1 MDIADEGRASMRRFV
16 SRFLTARRPKP
27 VRRPP
32 APRRVSV
39 VIPSYNHARF
49 IAQAIRSVLDQD
61 RPVDELIVVDD
72 ASTDGSAAVIQRTLG
87 EYAGPVRIRCEMLD
101 RNGGA
106 HAAIARGLS
115 LADGDVLTILNSDDA
130 YAPDRFRAIGDALPE
145 AGDFVA
151 FTGVDFIDD
160 GGARLSDDDPVRAWY
175 RDVLA
180 QARACPTAGFA
191 LLRHNIAVT
200 SGNLVFSRGLYERVG
215 PFAPYRM
222 CHDWDFLIRCMVHV
236 EPIYVPGAHLSYR
249 THPKNTL
256 KSTGDLMHGEG
267 SAALKTYLSL
277 IARGAP
283 ANALAP
289 APENW
294 PVYFGFFVETYASWF
309 SGETILSVARSLF
322 PEPEARPRWLSEP
335 ARLAGGEPFL
345 TAPAAGQ
352 DALALGRVIA
362 LLTPP

>member
-1 MDIADEGRASMRRFV
+1 M
-16 SRFLTARRPKP
+16 
-27 VRRPP
+27 RPP

-49 IAQAIRSVLDQD
+49 IAQAIRSVLHQD
-61 RPVDELIVVDD
+61 HAVDELIVIDD
-72 ASTDGSAAVIQRTLG
+72 ASTDGSAEVIRRTLEG
-87 EYAGPVRIRCEMLD
+87 YAGPVRIRCERLD

-130 YAPDRFRAIGDALPE
+130 YAPGRFRAILEALPRT
-145 AGDFVA
+145 GDFIA
-151 FTGVDFIDD
+151 FTGVDFIDE
-160 GGARLSDDDPVRAWY
+160 GGGRLAEDDPVRTWY
-175 RDVLA
+175 RDVSA
-180 QARACPTAGFA
+180 QARACPTVGFA

-200 SGNLVFSRGLYERVG
+200 SGNLVFSRGLYETVG
-215 PFAPYRM
+215 AFAPYRM

-236 EPIYVPGAHLSYR
+236 EPIYVPDALLSYR
-249 THPKNTL
+249 THPTNTL

-267 SAALKTYLSL
+267 SAALRTYLSL
-277 IARGAP
+277 IAGGAV

-289 APENW
+289 SPENW

-322 PEPEARPRWLSEP
+322 PEAEARPRWMSVPGRP
-335 ARLAGGEPFL
+335 AGADAFLA
-345 TAPAAGQ
+345 APQARQ
-352 DALALGRVIA
+352 DALALRRVIA
-362 LLTPP
+362 LLMPP

>member
-1 MDIADEGRASMRRFV
+1 MRRFA
-16 SRFLTARRPKP
+16 SRFLPARRPKP
-27 VRRPP
+27 VVRPP

-61 RPVDELIVVDD
+61 RAVDELIVVDD
-72 ASTDGSAAVIQRTLG
+72 ASTDGSAEVIRRTVEG
-87 EYAGPVRIRCEMLD
+87 YAGPVRIRCERLD

-115 LADGDVLTILNSDDA
+115 LAGGDVLTILNSDDA
-130 YAPDRFRAIGDALPE
+130 YAPGRFRAILDALPQT
-145 AGDFVA
+145 GDFIA
-151 FTGVDFIDD
+151 FTGVDFIDGD
-160 GGARLSDDDPVRAWY
+160 GGRLAEDDPVRTWY
-175 RDVLA
+175 RDVSA
-180 QARACPTAGFA
+180 QARACPTVGFA

-200 SGNLVFSRGLYERVG
+200 SGNLVFSRGLYEAVG

-222 CHDWDFLIRCMVHV
+222 CHDWDFILRCMVHV
-236 EPIYVPGAHLSYR
+236 EPIYVAGAHLHYR
-249 THPKNTL
+249 THPTNTL

-267 SAALKTYLSL
+267 SAALRTYLSL
-277 IARGAP
+277 IAGGAP

-309 SGETILSVARSLF
+309 SGGTILSVARSLF
-322 PEPEARPRWLSEP
+322 PEADARPRWMSEP
-335 ARLAGGEPFL
+335 GRPAGGDAFL
-345 TAPAAGQ
+345 AAPEGHQ
-352 DALALGRVIA
+352 DALALRRVIA
-362 LLTPP
+362 LLMPP